1 MARAALN
8 LTIRDLAKATGF
20 HRNTLKNIEGR
31 YAGNQD
37 SIALIESVFR
47 KAGVEF
53 LPQNGVRFHEAPDTT
68 HESR

>member
-1 MARAALN
+1 M
-8 LTIRDLAKATGF
+8 
-20 HRNTLKNIEGR
+20 EVGR